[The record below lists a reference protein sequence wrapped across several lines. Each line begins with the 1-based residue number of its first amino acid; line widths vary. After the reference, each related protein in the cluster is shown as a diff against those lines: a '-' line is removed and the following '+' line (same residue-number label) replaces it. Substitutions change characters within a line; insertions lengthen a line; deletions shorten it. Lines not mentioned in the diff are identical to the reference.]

1 MLILIVSND
10 VDHARIRK
18 LLSHAFSEAALLEQ
32 ESLLTKHFDLLTMQL
47 SKQIDGPNKGVVDL
61 TQWYAY
67 ETFDIIGDMTL
78 GQSFDCVSTGK
89 FHKWIAKII
98 GGVKVMRF
106 LRISQKY
113 PLIGVPFL
121 LLAMIPAI
129 EKEMQTFR
137 TFPAERTKERLA
149 TKTDRKDFMT
159 YVRKPFHRTRIGT
172 HMFRSYNTITREE
185 A

>member
-1 MLILIVSND
+1 M
-10 VDHARIRK
+10 
-18 LLSHAFSEAALLEQ
+18 LSHAFSEAALLEQ
-32 ESLLTKHFDLLTMQL
+32 EPLLTKHFDLLTTQF
-47 SKQIDGPNKGVVDL
+47 SKQIDGPNRGIVDL

-67 ETFDIIGDMTL
+67 ETFDIIGDLTF
-78 GQSFDCVSTGK
+78 GQSFDCVSTGR

-98 GGVKVMRF
+98 SGVKVMRF

-121 LLAMIPAI
+121 LLAMIPAV

-149 TKTDRKDFMT
+149 IKTDRKDFMT
-159 YVRKPFHRTRIGT
+159 YVRRASPRTET
-172 HMFRSYNTITREE
+172 KSHVFRSSDTIMREK